1 MAIDVTPAAG
11 PTDRRLR
18 WSVVL
23 SVVATVVILFAVA
36 VAAGK
41 LIQAQANEP
50 HVYSTTREM
59 AEAIGCTSS
68 YVDTV
73 SAGPMSAG
81 ECTVNGERVVL
92 RTFQNQGEAMVWH
105 DGVVWASEEQPLGGI
120 GSNYVVQTYD
130 FDTMA
135 AVSAAL
141 G

>member
-1 MAIDVTPAAG
+1 MDVTPAAR
-11 PTDRRLR
+11 PTGIRLR

-23 SVVATVVILFAVA
+23 SVVAAVVTLFVVA

-41 LIQAQANEP
+41 QIQAHANEP
-50 HVYSTTREM
+50 PVYSTTREM

-73 SAGPMSAG
+73 SAGPTSAG

-92 RTFQNQGEAMVWH
+92 RTFRNIGEAMVWL
-105 DGVVWASEEQPLGGI
+105 DGVVWASEERPLGGI
-120 GSNYVVQTYD
+120 GPNYVVQTYD
-130 FDTMA
+130 SETMN
-135 AVSAAL
+135 AVSAAM

>member
-1 MAIDVTPAAG
+1 M
-11 PTDRRLR
+11 
-18 WSVVL
+18 VL
-23 SVVATVVILFAVA
+23 SVVAAVVTLFAVA

-41 LIQAQANEP
+41 QVPAHADEP

-68 YVDTV
+68 YLDTV
-73 SAGPMSAG
+73 SAGPTSAG

-92 RTFQNQGEAMVWH
+92 RTFRNQDEAMVWH
-105 DGVVWASEEQPLGGI
+105 NAVVRASEEQPLGGI

-130 FDTMA
+130 PNTMA

>member
-11 PTDRRLR
+11 PTDSRLR

-23 SVVATVVILFAVA
+23 SVVAAVVTLFAVA

-41 LIQAQANEP
+41 QIQAHANEP
-50 HVYSTTREM
+50 PVYSTTREM
-59 AEAIGCTSS
+59 AEAIGCTDS

-73 SAGPMSAG
+73 SAGPTSAG

-92 RTFQNQGEAMVWH
+92 RTFQNINEAMVWH
-105 DGVVWASEEQPLGGI
+105 DGVVWASEERPLGGI
-120 GSNYVVQTYD
+120 GSNYVVQTHD
-130 FDTMA
+130 PETMN